1 MLTAHD
7 SPHRH
12 LQNADDDKVRK
23 RWHSCQIALE
33 EESRAV
39 REKERRKTSSATP
52 YRKIMA
58 KLFDSE
64 PIKASAF
71 PGNDLSCDQK
81 PHSNGA
87 KTPSRT
93 PKVHKALDPPHSHR
107 VVEVSVPS

>member
-12 LQNADDDKVRK
+12 LQNADDNKVRK

-71 PGNDLSCDQK
+71 PGMISLVTRSRIAM
-81 PHSNGA
+81 GA